1 MFCDEV
7 LEAIEPVAAG
17 DLPLDD
23 RLAAHVD
30 SCAHCRAALDRAREI
45 ERLLSARPAP
55 AAPPHFTSRTLAQ
68 IRLEWWQS
76 EQVVDTAFNIG
87 MAILFT
93 TAVAAVWV
101 LLRSAGLP
109 FGDASRDVFAFV
121 WSGLISV
128 ARRAAAVAPFYT
140 AATLLLAAAMAAWW
154 WAERDPTA

>member
-17 DLPLDD
+17 DLPLDG
-23 RLAAHVD
+23 RIAAHID

-55 AAPPHFTSRTLAQ
+55 AAPPHVTARTLAQ
-68 IRLEWWQS
+68 IRREWWQS

-87 MAILFT
+87 MAILFMA
-93 TAVAAVWV
+93 AVAAGWAV
-101 LLRSAGLP
+101 LRSAGLP
-109 FGDASRDVFAFV
+109 FGDVSRDVLAFA
-121 WSGLISV
+121 WSGVISV
-128 ARRAAAVAPFYT
+128 ARRAAPVAPLYT
-140 AATLLLAAAMAAWW
+140 AAMLLLAAAMAAWW